1 MAAVARSRYLLD
13 RDAQGALGLSREAL
27 ALALESDDEQA
38 AAICLNTIG
47 LGRVRSGDADGVA
60 DLERGVEL
68 AAQSGS
74 LFHLVTGLN
83 NLANV
88 LWEVGRLADGSARIR
103 EARDVGERYG
113 LTGLVRWNDAELVY
127 DAYNRGDLES
137 VLRAATKVL
146 DGGLGSAGYQE
157 PPVRATRA
165 WALLIRGRTDEALA
179 DAEQALAGL
188 RERGADAQ
196 VAPFILTIAARS
208 LRVSGHDEEAN
219 RTLEEVLAGELDDIA
234 FDLPLELVELGRGD
248 EYLGLTEGPGYAWR
262 RAGRSAASGDLVGA
276 SEIYGEIGAR
286 FPEAWAGLLAAER
299 GDTSRLDA
307 ALAYFEEQRA
317 TPYVQRC
324 RALLQAS
331 A

>member
-1 MAAVARSRYLLD
+1 MRSRPLPDSANAEPTRRWLLHPHH
-13 RDAQGALGLSREAL
+13 RR
-27 ALALESDDEQA
+27 
-38 AAICLNTIG
+38 
-47 LGRVRSGDADGVA
+47 
-60 DLERGVEL
+60 
-68 AAQSGS
+68 
-74 LFHLVTGLN
+74 
-83 NLANV
+83 
-88 LWEVGRLADGSARIR
+88 
-103 EARDVGERYG
+103 
-113 LTGLVRWNDAELVY
+113 
-127 DAYNRGDLES
+127 
-137 VLRAATKVL
+137 
-146 DGGLGSAGYQE
+146 QE
-157 PPVRATRA
+157 PP
-165 WALLIRGRTDEALA
+165 
-179 DAEQALAGL
+179 
-188 RERGADAQ
+188 
-196 VAPFILTIAARS
+196 S
-208 LRVSGHDEEAN
+208 SGHDEEAN